1 MQNTRLE
8 QLKQYLLNEPD
19 DSFLKYAIATEYI
32 KLDQLDEALNYFT
45 ELVTTDENYVGTY
58 YHLGKLYEKLSKKDD
73 AEATYKKGLMIARK
87 AGKMHAAAELQQALN
102 SVLGLD
108 YEDD

>member
-1 MQNTRLE
+1 MQNNRLE
-8 QLKQYLLNEPD
+8 QLKQFLVNEPN

-32 KLDQLDEALNYFT
+32 KLEQLDEALNYFN

-58 YHLGKLYEKLSKKDD
+58 YHLGKLYEKLNRKDD
-73 AEATYKKGLMIARK
+73 AESTYKKGLMIARK
-87 AGKMHAAAELQQALN
+87 AGNMHAASELQQALN
-102 SVLGLD
+102 AVLGLD

>member
-32 KLDQLDEALNYFT
+32 KLEQLDEALNYFT

-58 YHLGKLYEKLSKKDD
+58 YHLGKLYEKLNKKDD
-73 AEATYKKGLMIARK
+73 AESTYKKGLMIARK
-87 AGKMHAAAELQQALN
+87 AGNMHAASELQQALN
-102 SVLGLD
+102 AVLGLD